1 MFQIIGAILVIIVWL
16 ALTLLFLFLT
26 AALSFASVYIGGL
39 AGIVTGFL
47 RGVFNYFAALKD
59 ELRFRT

>member
-1 MFQIIGAILVIIVWL
+1 MFQIIGAILVIILWL
-16 ALTLLFLFLT
+16 ALTALFLFLT
-26 AALSFASVYIGGL
+26 AVISMASVQIGGL

-47 RGVFNYFAALKD
+47 RGILNYFAALKD

>member
-16 ALTLLFLFLT
+16 ALTFLFLFVT
-26 AALSFASVYIGGL
+26 AALSFASVMIGGIG
-39 AGIVTGFL
+39 GIVTGFL

-59 ELRFRT
+59 ELRFRS

>member
-1 MFQIIGAILVIIVWL
+1 MFQIIGAILVIILWI
-16 ALTLLFLFLT
+16 ALTMLFLFVT
-26 AALSFASVYIGGL
+26 AGLSIASVYIGGI

-47 RGVFNYFAALKD
+47 RGIFNYFAALKD

>member
-16 ALTLLFLFLT
+16 ALTLLFLFVT
-26 AALSFASVYIGGL
+26 AALSTASVWIGGL
-39 AGIVTGFL
+39 AGIAVGFL
-47 RGVFNYFAALKD
+47 KGVFNYFAALKE